1 MNIYNNVYWISVSA
15 ESYYSGNSARA
26 GIFVSKEL
34 WDQVDA
40 DELGTA
46 YYYELDGKHSE
57 VEADFS
63 EVLLTEDNVVEVL
76 LAWKDSYGEGY
87 KMYESVLAEQS
98 EGLVDS
104 IQEFHD
110 KFVESIQFTTIVK
123 CKFLDKEIVL
133 IGSN

>member
-1 MNIYNNVYWISVSA
+1 MNIYNNVYWVSVSA
-15 ESYYSGNSARA
+15 EAYYSGNSAHD

-34 WDQVDA
+34 WDQVDV
-40 DELGTA
+40 DNLGTA

-57 VEADFS
+57 LEAVFN
-63 EVLLTEDNVVEVL
+63 EVLLTEENVATVL
-76 LAWKDSYGEGY
+76 LEWKNSYGEDY

-110 KFVESIQFTTIVK
+110 KFVENIQFTTTVT
-123 CKFLDKEIVL
+123 CKFLDKEIVMVE
-133 IGSN
+133 G